1 MIYSNEIME
10 TMIHKIGII
19 MRNLDIDLLRTF
31 HTVAQLGQFKA
42 AAGHLGKST
51 SAVSVHVHKLEEIVG
66 ELLFE
71 RDNQRSALSRRGRQ
85 LLIETR
91 SFLAEHDR
99 IMVALS
105 KDPIKG
111 KIRLGIPE
119 EYTSLFLKQF
129 MPLFLTD
136 FPHVELEVES
146 ASSSALSRLYE
157 RDRLDAAVIVYAKHD
172 VASGQVLSTV
182 QPVWAV
188 SRDARAL
195 SHQEMP
201 VALHAEGCPFRAL
214 ATSSLKQWGGAWR
227 VALSSGS
234 AAAISAVVESGL
246 AIAILDR
253 QQLSSTT
260 MVVPKAYRLPR
271 LSACQLCYL
280 SRRVNGA
287 QTALDAAI
295 RQFFGR

>member
-1 MIYSNEIME
+1 
-10 TMIHKIGII
+10 MIHKRGII
-19 MRNLDIDLLRTF
+19 MRNLDIDLLKTF
-31 HTVAQLGQFKA
+31 HTVAGLGQFKA
-42 AAGHLGKST
+42 AAVRLGKST
-51 SAVSVHVHKLEEIVG
+51 SAVSVHIQKLEEIVG
-66 ELLFE
+66 ERLFE
-71 RDNQRSALSRRGRQ
+71 RDNQGSALSPRGRQ

-91 SFLAEHDR
+91 SFLADHDR

-105 KDPIKG
+105 KDPVKG

-119 EYTSLFLKQF
+119 EYTSSFLKQF

-136 FPHVELEVES
+136 FPHIELEVES

-172 VASGQVLSTV
+172 VASGQVLSSV

-188 SRDARAL
+188 SRDAHAL
-195 SHQEMP
+195 SHQEIP

-214 ATSSLKQWGGAWR
+214 AISSLKQWRGAWR
-227 VALSSGS
+227 VTLSSGN
-234 AAAISAVVESGL
+234 AAAILAVVESGL

-253 QQLSSTT
+253 EQLSGSM

-271 LSACQLCYL
+271 LTACQISYL
-280 SRRVNGA
+280 SRSASEA
-287 QTALDAAI
+287 QVALETAI
-295 RQFFGR
+295 GQFFGR